1 MNNTELWERVK
12 DYMTIAS
19 LMDGKVTELNLIKDL
34 TNEILKLEQVNKT
47 DSLPNVSDSSLA
59 DQAIM
64 EYDLAI
70 KRDLPNTWEH
80 VRDHGRH
87 ATFCN
92 ALNDIRNKVREN
104 YR

>member
-1 MNNTELWERVK
+1 MIKVFKVATIKELQKQVAVGMITYTKMVEIMNELADEAYRESQK
-12 DYMTIAS
+12 SSIS
-19 LMDGKVTELNLIKDL
+19 H
-34 TNEILKLEQVNKT
+34 
-47 DSLPNVSDSSLA
+47 VSDSSLA
-59 DQAIM
+59 DGAIM